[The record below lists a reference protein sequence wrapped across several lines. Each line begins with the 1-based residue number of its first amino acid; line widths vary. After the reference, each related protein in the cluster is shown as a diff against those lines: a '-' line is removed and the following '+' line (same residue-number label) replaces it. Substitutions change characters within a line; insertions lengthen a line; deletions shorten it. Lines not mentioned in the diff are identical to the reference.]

1 MDDID
6 SSKLNWLNYMEEV
19 EKGHAENLSSTNQG
33 KSIKSFYLTRYSD
46 EKLKEKRANI
56 EELIA
61 KLMYELGLPNDYY
74 KDSIME
80 TPRRVAKMLINETFR
95 GLIGNNYPKVSKQ
108 LNHFNYNAMLIESG
122 IEINSCCE
130 HHLVPILGK
139 AHIAYLPDKY
149 LLGLSKLNRLSDF
162 HARRPQIQERLTVEI
177 AEDLSLHLGNKDV
190 AVCIDAIH
198 CCVKMRGIQD
208 SNCVTRTYHL
218 MGQFREEKYR
228 SEFFTSIP
236 DLKEFRL

>member
-80 TPRRVAKMLINETFR
+80 TPRRVAKMLINETF
-95 GLIGNNYPKVSKQ
+95 
-108 LNHFNYNAMLIESG
+108 
-122 IEINSCCE
+122 
-130 HHLVPILGK
+130 HLVPILGK